1 MLALDA
7 ECTTIPSTG
16 FSTKLSSAGLVY
28 KHFGRDIVAA
38 QLGQPPESPDV
49 ETVYLAVYKHF
60 MEAIDGIDN
69 GGKRCR
75 LQAACHHAAADES
88 GGVKVASSMPSTS
101 TGPARALC
109 TIRPLRNAVCTLTVS
124 MHSCADGRSA
134 CCC

>member
-1 MLALDA
+1 MRLLSRHQPHARRCVLLLVAATLTLGA
-7 ECTTIPSTG
+7 ECTRSLQAG

-69 GGKRCR
+69 GAERSVCR
-75 LQAACHHAAADES
+75 
-88 GGVKVASSMPSTS
+88 
-101 TGPARALC
+101 
-109 TIRPLRNAVCTLTVS
+109 
-124 MHSCADGRSA
+124 
-134 CCC
+134 